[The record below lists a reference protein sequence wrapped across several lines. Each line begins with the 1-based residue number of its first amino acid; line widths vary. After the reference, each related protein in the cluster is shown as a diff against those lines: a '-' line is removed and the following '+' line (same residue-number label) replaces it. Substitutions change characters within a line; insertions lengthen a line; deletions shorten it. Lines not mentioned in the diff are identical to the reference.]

1 MDKNLIRQVAVILA
15 LVGVIV
21 MNSLANALP
30 LNGLQTGEISDRF
43 AIYFVPAGYVFSIW
57 GLIYL
62 ALIGYA
68 VFQAL
73 PAQRANP
80 RLQAIGGWFVLSC
93 IANVVWLFLW
103 HYEQFYWTLVAM
115 LALLGCLIVIY
126 LRLDIGRSRAT
137 LAERWFAEA
146 PFSIYLGWI
155 TVATVAN
162 FTQLLFYLGW
172 NGWGLSPEVWFVLV
186 LAAVLLIAGLTAYT
200 RRDVAYLLV
209 LVWALVGIALK
220 HASVSVVSTSAWIA
234 VAVVIGFVIYS
245 AWASIRGGPQLSR
258 S

>member
-1 MDKNLIRQVAVILA
+1 MDKNLIRQIAVVLA
-15 LVGVIV
+15 LAGVVV
-21 MNSLANALP
+21 MNGLANALP

-73 PAQRANP
+73 PSQRANS
-80 RLQAIGGWFVLSC
+80 RLQAIGYWFVLSC

-115 LALLGCLIVIY
+115 LALLGSLIVIY
-126 LRLDIGRSRAT
+126 LRLDIGRSRPT
-137 LAERWFAEA
+137 IAERWLVEA
-146 PFSIYLGWI
+146 PFSLYLGWI

-162 FTQLLFYLGW
+162 VTQLLYYLGW
-172 NGWGLSPEVWFVLV
+172 SGWGLPAAGWFILV
-186 LAAVLLIAGLTAYT
+186 LAAVLIIAGAMAYT
-200 RRDVAYLLV
+200 RHDVIYLLV
-209 LVWALVGIALK
+209 LVWALAGIAIK
-220 HASVSVVSTSAWIA
+220 HAAVSLVSTTTWI
-234 VAVVIGFVIYS
+234 VTLLVVVLVIYS
-245 AWASIRGGPQLSR
+245 IWMNRQSMTMR
-258 S
+258 SA

>member
-1 MDKNLIRQVAVILA
+1 MAQKLTRQILVVLA

-21 MNSLANALP
+21 MNGLANALP

-73 PAQRANP
+73 PAQRENS
-80 RLQAIGGWFVLSC
+80 RLQAIGYWFVLSC

-103 HYEQFYWTLVAM
+103 HYEQFTWTLVAM

-126 LRLDIGRSRAT
+126 LRLDVGRSRAS
-137 LAERWFAEA
+137 LSERWLVEA

-162 FTQLLFYLGW
+162 ITQLLFYLGW
-172 NGWGLSPEVWFVLV
+172 SGWGLSPEIWFVLV
-186 LAAVLLIAGLTAYT
+186 LAAVLVIAGLMAYT
-200 RRDVAYLLV
+200 RQDIAYLLV

-234 VAVVIGFVIYS
+234 AAVVVGFVVYS
-245 AWASIRGGPQLSR
+245 AWANIRR
-258 S
+258 STQSLQN